1 MFQALS
7 FNILM
12 CCKCLCLD
20 AWSSSVCFFQNTQK
34 VQKNSDFKYLYF
46 YLYRHFMR
54 EVGLYVLFKTQ
65 KVQKNTDYKYS
76 FFIILFKPLLS
87 ASSQDEP

>member
-1 MFQALS
+1 
-7 FNILM
+7 
-12 CCKCLCLD
+12 
-20 AWSSSVCFFQNTQK
+20 
-34 VQKNSDFKYLYF
+34 
-46 YLYRHFMR
+46 MR
-54 EVGLYVLFKTQ
+54 EAGLYVLFKTQ